1 MDTLS
6 LFARQQLVDTL
17 ALFDQHRGHSRDQA
31 PTMAELRHRVSE
43 LEFEL
48 RRRKSLESEVAWLN
62 KLLAER
68 ELELAKS
75 DKAVIDAELR

>member
-1 MDTLS
+1 
-6 LFARQQLVDTL
+6 
-17 ALFDQHRGHSRDQA
+17 
-31 PTMAELRHRVSE
+31 MAELRHRVSE